1 MIRSKTMNMK
11 IRATRLTLALAAVGL
26 AFVASAQP
34 AGGPPRG
41 PMSLSAFDQNGDG
54 VVTRDEFDA
63 ARAER
68 MGQRAAQ
75 GAPMRGAASAP
86 AFGDFDRDAD
96 GQITP
101 EEFHAVQQER
111 RQGGPGMGGGRGMG
125 PGMGWNMPAF
135 SDFDLDGSGALTK
148 EELNEARGERI
159 RSRAQQ
165 GYQMRNLANAP
176 SFEEIDQNADG
187 LVSPEEFARAQAGH
201 MMPGAQR

>member
-1 MIRSKTMNMK
+1 MNMT
-11 IRATRLTLALAAVGL
+11 IRATRLALALAAVGL

-34 AGGPPRG
+34 AAGPPRG
-41 PMSLSAFDQNGDG
+41 PMSFATFDQNGDG
-54 VVTRDEFDA
+54 VVTEQEFDA

-68 MGQRAAQ
+68 RGQRAAQ

-86 AFGDFDRDAD
+86 AFGDFDRDGD

-111 RQGGPGMGGGRGMG
+111 RQGRPGMGGGRGMG
-125 PGMGWNMPAF
+125 PGMGWNRPAF

-148 EELNEARGERI
+148 DEFNEARAERI
-159 RSRAQQ
+159 QTRAQQ

-176 SFEEIDQNADG
+176 SFEEIDQNGDG
-187 LVSPEEFARAQAGH
+187 LVNPEEFAQAQAAH
-201 MMPGAQR
+201 MMPPAPR